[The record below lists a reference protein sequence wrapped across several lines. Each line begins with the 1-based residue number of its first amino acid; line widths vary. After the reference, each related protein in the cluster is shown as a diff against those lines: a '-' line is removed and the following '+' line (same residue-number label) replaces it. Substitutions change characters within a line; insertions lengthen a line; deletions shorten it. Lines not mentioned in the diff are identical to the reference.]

1 MPAYRAEPAAAV
13 ASDCCEQTLG
23 LIPALQLAHNQK
35 TAPTSRLTR
44 APHRSPFVAI
54 ARTAGALTN
63 PLEHKLEC
71 SYGDFRAAAGGR
83 FVDGSLQHRE
93 DNWDV
98 GELHIGANEAGGL
111 GGFEWVGKQLQYSVP
126 QVPQVTLAVRGT
138 AQYAQQP
145 WRARLFQNELLEQLA
160 EQTRT
165 TRMQVGQFV
174 KLVQTLLV
182 DSQGEQPAFREVPVE
197 RGLPHARATGDAI
210 QRYVCAITGEQLR
223 KSRKYRLAIALGI
236 ASSACG

>member
-1 MPAYRAEPAAAV
+1 
-13 ASDCCEQTLG
+13 
-23 LIPALQLAHNQK
+23 
-35 TAPTSRLTR
+35 LTR
-44 APHRSPFVAI
+44 TPHRSPFVAI

-71 SYGDFRAAAGGR
+71 SQGDLRAAADGR
-83 FVDGSLQHRE
+83 FIDRSLQHRK
-93 DNWDV
+93 DNWHV

-111 GGFEWVGKQLQYSVP
+111 GCFEWVGKQVQYSVP

-138 AQYAQQP
+138 AQYAQQSR
-145 WRARLFQNELLEQLA
+145 RARLFQNEPLEQLA
-160 EQTRT
+160 EHTRT

-174 KLVQTLLV
+174 KLVQTLSI

-197 RGLPHARATGDAI
+197 RGLPHACATGDAI
-210 QRYVCAITGEQLR
+210 QRYVCAVTGEQLR